1 MAKLSRRQWLKVG
14 VAAGGFALFGLS
26 YRDVAKR
33 AVDGLVNGTSG
44 KITRDRLNGNSLIP
58 EGNACH
64 AWQDNPDQA
73 ISMTQCFGC
82 WTQCGIRVRVDR
94 ATDKVLRIAGNPWH
108 PLSHEK
114 PFDPMMP
121 FAQAMSALS
130 GESGLASRSTACAR
144 GATLLE
150 SLYSPLRILTPM
162 KRAGKRGEGKWQ
174 RISFEQLIQEV
185 VEGGDLFGE
194 GHVEGLRA
202 IRDLTTPVDARHPAY
217 GPKAN
222 QLLVTNTSDD
232 GRDGFMRRFA
242 QKSFG
247 SKNFG
252 AHGAYCGLSYRAG
265 SGALLGD
272 LDKNPHVKPDW
283 ENVEFALFLG
293 TSPAQSGNPFKRQA
307 RQLASA
313 RLRTPFNYVVVAP
326 ALPLTTVLAD
336 DHGHWLPIK
345 PGSDSALALAMI
357 RWMIENGRYAD
368 EYLALTCREAMQRAS
383 EKSWTNATWLVI
395 SDDNHPLVGLHL
407 SLAHLAGGDV
417 QTDEPVVMNHA
428 GALVPVSQCDRAVLR
443 VNQPVRLFDGST
455 VTVKSSFQCLQ
466 EAAQRQTLEQYSQ
479 QCGIA
484 VADIVALAQAFTG
497 HERKAAVITH
507 GGMMSGN
514 GFYNAWAVMMLNVL
528 LGNMS
533 LKGGVFVGGGKFNG
547 ESSGPCYDM
556 EQFPGKVAPKG
567 LNIARSMAD
576 YTKSDEYREKVA
588 SGTSPWPAKA
598 PWYPF
603 VAGQLTELLPSALDG
618 YPYPLKAW
626 ISNMTNP
633 LYGVAG
639 LRAVIEE
646 RLKDPRRLPLFIA
659 IDAFMNETTALADY
673 IVPDTHNFESW
684 GFSAP
689 WAGVASKATTAR
701 WPVVTPATAKTAQGD
716 PVSME
721 AFCIAVAK
729 RMQLPG
735 FGDNAI
741 ADAKGATYAL
751 NRAEDYYLRVAANVA
766 FTGQAPLPAAVAQDI
781 QLSGVDRILPTLNRT
796 LNAEEVLP
804 VAFLYSRGGR
814 FAPDASGRKDDRV
827 GAEWVKPLQL
837 WNPQVAVHRHAI
849 TGERFS
855 GCPTWY
861 PARLSDGRALEAV
874 YPESEWPMRLMSFK
888 SNLMSSST
896 TVIERL
902 HHVKPVG
909 LVAINPQDGA
919 RFGVQHGD
927 MIRITTPG
935 GSVEAQIS
943 LLSGVIPGVVAIEH
957 GYGHKEMGAR
967 QHWLDG
973 EPMAQKNQ
981 IASGINLND
990 LGFQDPTRRV
1000 IGPWL
1005 DWVTGSSVRQGLPAR
1020 IERIASAG

>member
-1 MAKLSRRQWLKVG
+1 MPKLSRRQWLKIG
-14 VAAGGFALFGLS
+14 AAAGGFAAFGLS

-33 AVDGLVNGTSG
+33 ALDGLVNGTSG
-44 KITRDRLNGNSLIP
+44 KITRDRLNGNSLVP
-58 EGNACH
+58 EGVSHNG
-64 AWQDNPDQA
+64 WQNNPEQA

-114 PFDPMMP
+114 PFDAAMP
-121 FAQAMSALS
+121 FAQAMAKLS

-162 KRAGKRGEGKWQ
+162 KRVGKRGEGKWQ
-174 RISFEQLIQEV
+174 RISFEQLIAEV

-194 GHVEGLRA
+194 GHVDGLRA
-202 IRDLTTPVDARHPAY
+202 IRDLTTPVDARHPGY

-232 GRDGFMRRFA
+232 GRDGFLRRFA
-242 QKSFG
+242 QNSFG

-283 ENVEFALFLG
+283 ENVEFALFMG

-313 RLRTPFNYVVVAP
+313 RLRKAFNYVVVAP

-336 DHGHWLPIK
+336 DHGHWLPVK
-345 PGSDSALALAMI
+345 PGSDSALAMAMI
-357 RWMIENGRYAD
+357 RWIIENERYMGD
-368 EYLALTCREAMQRAS
+368 YLALTNREAMLRAG
-383 EKSWTNATWLVI
+383 EKSWTNASWLVI
-395 SDDNHPLVGLHL
+395 TDDSHPLAGQHL
-407 SLAHLAGGDV
+407 SASHLTGDAT
-417 QTDEPVVMNHA
+417 QPDEPLVVDA
-428 GALVPVSQCDRAVLR
+428 SGALVAVSQCDRAALR
-443 VNQPVRLFDGST
+443 ASQPVTLHDGAV

-466 EAAQRQTLEQYSQ
+466 EAAERQTLEQYSAL
-479 QCGIA
+479 CGVPVKQI
-484 VADIVALAQAFTG
+484 IALAQAFTSYG
-497 HERKAAVITH
+497 RKAAVVTH

-547 ESSGPCYDM
+547 ESNGPRYNI

-567 LNIARSMAD
+567 LNIARSKAD
-576 YTKSDEYREKVA
+576 YSKSDEYREKVA
-588 SGTSPWPAKA
+588 GGQSPWPAKA

-633 LYGVAG
+633 LYGVPG

-646 RLKDPRRLPLFIA
+646 RLKDPQRLPLFIA

-684 GFSAP
+684 GFSVP
-689 WAGVASKATTAR
+689 WAGVASKTTTAR
-701 WPVVTPATAKTAQGD
+701 WPVVTPATSRTAQGD

-735 FGDNAI
+735 FGENAI
-741 ADAKGATYAL
+741 ADNDGVTWAL
-751 NRAEDYYLRVAANVA
+751 NRAEDYYLRVAANIA
-766 FTGQAPLPAAVAQDI
+766 FTGQAPLPAATDQDVA
-781 QLSGVDRILPTLNRT
+781 LSGVDRIFPAIKQSLK
-796 LNAEEVLP
+796 ADEILP

-814 FAPDASGRKDDRV
+814 FAPDASGRKGDTV
-827 GAEWVKPLQL
+827 GAEWAKPLQI
-837 WNPQVAVHRHAI
+837 WNPQVAAHRHAV

-855 GCPTWY
+855 GCPTFY
-861 PARLSDGRALEAV
+861 PARLSDGRALEEI
-874 YPESEWPMRLMSFK
+874 YPESQWPMKLMSFK
-888 SNLMSSST
+888 SNLMSSSS
-896 TVIERL
+896 TVIPRL

-909 LVAINPQDGA
+909 LVAINPQDGE
-919 RFGVQHGD
+919 RFGIQHGD
-927 MIRITTPG
+927 TVRIKTPG
-935 GSVEAQIS
+935 GSVDAQVS
-943 LLSGVIPGVVAIEH
+943 LLSGVMPGVVAMEH

-973 EPMAQKNQ
+973 EPMAHQKY

-990 LGFQDPTRRV
+990 LGFQDPTRNV

-1005 DWVTGSSVRQGLPAR
+1005 DWVTGSSVRQGLPAY
-1020 IERIASAG
+1020 IEKL